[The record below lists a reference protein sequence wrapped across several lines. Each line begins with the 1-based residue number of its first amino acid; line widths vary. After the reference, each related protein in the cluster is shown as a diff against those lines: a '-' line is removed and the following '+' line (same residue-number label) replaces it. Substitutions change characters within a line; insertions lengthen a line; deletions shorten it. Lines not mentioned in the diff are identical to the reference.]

1 MPQLGDPEDERR
13 DGDDQEPV
21 LEAQPALDG
30 IEEALQ
36 PGDLDQGDLPEE
48 DHEIMGI
55 NSASYLILPKIAGLI
70 TIMPF

>member
-48 DHEIMGI
+48 DH
-55 NSASYLILPKIAGLI
+55 AGDGEQPPAALEVECCRRGGD
-70 TIMPF
+70 TYP